1 MLLEVPEFGLKIK
14 WDGLIAATIY
24 VDQNT
29 PTMGM
34 CGDNDGKIYISGF
47 YYPNHENL

>member
-24 VDQNT
+24 VDKNT
-29 PTMGM
+29 PTLGI
-34 CGDNDGKIYISGF
+34 CGDNDGVNSKLYVC
-47 YYPNHENL
+47 YR

>member
-24 VDQNT
+24 VDKNT
-29 PTMGM
+29 PTMGI
-34 CGDNDGKIYISGF
+34 CGDNDGEIFAENGNF
-47 YYPNHENL
+47 YHRNL